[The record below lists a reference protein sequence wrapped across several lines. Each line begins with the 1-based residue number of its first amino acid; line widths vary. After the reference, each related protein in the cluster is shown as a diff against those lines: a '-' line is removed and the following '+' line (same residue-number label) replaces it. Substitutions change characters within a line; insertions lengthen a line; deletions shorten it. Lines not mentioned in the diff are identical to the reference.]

1 MKTRPKDGD
10 RVDFSKQVEVPAPI
24 GYSATKKWQPSEG
37 ETHTVIY
44 GKGTATPSPSLQEM
58 AALDVQQYYPYLV
71 KDSPEYKRRIEEF
84 LTKYTEV

>member
-24 GYSATKKWQPSEG
+24 GYSTTKKWRPNEG
-37 ETHTVIY
+37 ETHTMIY
-44 GKGTATPSPSLQEM
+44 GKGTVTPSPSLQEM
-58 AALDVQQYYPYLV
+58 AESDVQEHYPYLL
-71 KDSPEYKRRIEEF
+71 KGSSEYNRRIEEF